1 MAKSAKSDDSNA
13 SAEAPPPELPN
24 GAQAF
29 PISMLPVAPPPAV
42 MVPQAGF
49 NPNHIVPLP
58 RNGDII
64 PVSTGIAPAT
74 VAALPTMFG
83 LSPENQKARAGV
95 ARFQA
100 ILGQSMGAVVQG
112 IAAMAAQIET
122 LPDDEATAKA
132 AISLDLDLPRVKA
145 LVTELRDLAAKHGLV
160 AAAKEPCRT
169 C

>member
-1 MAKSAKSDDSNA
+1 MAKPAKSDDNA
-13 SAEAPPPELPN
+13 SAEAPPAELPN
-24 GAQAF
+24 GAMAF
-29 PISMLPVAPPPAV
+29 PVTMQPVAPPPAV
-42 MVPQAGF
+42 VVPQGV

-64 PVSTGIAPAT
+64 PVSTGFAPAA
-74 VAALPTMFG
+74 VAGLPGMFG

-112 IAAMAAQIET
+112 IAAMAAQIDS